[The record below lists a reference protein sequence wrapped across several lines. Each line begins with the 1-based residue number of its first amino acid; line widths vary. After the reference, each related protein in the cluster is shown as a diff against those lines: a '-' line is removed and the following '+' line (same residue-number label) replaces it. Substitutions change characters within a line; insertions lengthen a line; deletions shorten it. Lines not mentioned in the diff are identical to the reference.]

1 MIGRE
6 NWALVA
12 SQCDIITL
20 KMIPTIFTSPAPYHL
35 LSYASVTGIT
45 LWHSFIGGPIAF
57 KTLPRQQF
65 GLLQS
70 KLFPIY
76 FSLQSVLNGVCFVTT
91 SNRNARIIFLIGA
104 VSGLINLTIVGPW
117 TTKYDAINVFL
128 FFLYVFLYVNRI
140 MNERHKVEREEG
152 KQYNEAGISDRLK
165 ALNKRFGIAHGCS
178 SLINIVIVLS
188 LLAYPFIS
196 SPIII

>member
-1 MIGRE
+1 
-6 NWALVA
+6 
-12 SQCDIITL
+12 
-20 KMIPTIFTSPAPYHL
+20 MIPTIFSSSAPYHL

-57 KTLPRQQF
+57 KVLPRQQF

-76 FSLQSVLNGVCFVTT
+76 FLSQSVFNGVCLVTT
-91 SNRNARIIFLIGA
+91 SNQNARIIFSIG
-104 VSGLINLTIVGPW
+104 VMSGLINLTIVGPW
-117 TTKYDAINVFL
+117 TTKYDAINDLL
-128 FFLYVFLYVNRI
+128 FFLYGFLYANRI

-152 KQYNEAGISDRLK
+152 KQYNDADISDQLK

-178 SLINIVIVLS
+178 ALINMAVVLS

-196 SPIII
+196 SPMVN

>member
-1 MIGRE
+1 
-6 NWALVA
+6 
-12 SQCDIITL
+12 
-20 KMIPTIFTSPAPYHL
+20 MIPTIFTSPAPYHL